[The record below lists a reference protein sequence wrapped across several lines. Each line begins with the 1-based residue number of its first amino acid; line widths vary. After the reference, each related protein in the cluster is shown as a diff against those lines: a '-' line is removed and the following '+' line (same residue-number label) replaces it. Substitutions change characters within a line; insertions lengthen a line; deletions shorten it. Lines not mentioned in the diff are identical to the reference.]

1 MRGGRHDRQGIRP
14 DRPEAQPRR
23 HEITH
28 LLLSNL
34 TRTYPRSPQPG
45 ALVLEVRFDV
55 DAGVFATPR
64 VTIDVV
70 DDDGGTLSAAVV
82 PIPVPEVDD
91 DEVADA

>member
-1 MRGGRHDRQGIRP
+1 MIARGYVQIVPKRN
-14 DRPEAQPRR
+14 RR
-23 HEITH
+23 NEVTE
-28 LLLSNL
+28 LRLANL
-34 TRTYPRSPQPG
+34 TKTYPRSPEPG
-45 ALVLEVRFDV
+45 ALVLQVSFEV

-82 PIPVPEVDD
+82 PIPVPEPDD